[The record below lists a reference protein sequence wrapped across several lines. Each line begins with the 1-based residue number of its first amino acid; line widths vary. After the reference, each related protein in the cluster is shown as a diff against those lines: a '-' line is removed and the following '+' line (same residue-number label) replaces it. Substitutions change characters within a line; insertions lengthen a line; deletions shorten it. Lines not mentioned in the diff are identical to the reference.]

1 MCLRSKVKDL
11 GKFNVTLA
19 PADYGSWQSARDTLM
34 SEAKHGLRAS
44 LDSEM
49 AALGNSA
56 TEESLAALKD
66 KFQVKERDIEHGI
79 DHTVHTFTAAYDLV
93 RTFKPRISP
102 PPLTLTAPF
111 PTPFALGSRTTSSR
125 SERCA
130 AAREREREK
139 ERDDTLARKGFI

>member
-1 MCLRSKVKDL
+1 MRNARHDVHIVPLVEPTCDCNVGRR
-11 GKFNVTLA
+11 FNVTLA

-49 AALGNSA
+49 AALGTDA
-56 TEESLAALKD
+56 TEESLAALKE
-66 KFQVKERDIEHGI
+66 KFQAKERDIEHGI

-102 PPLTLTAPF
+102 PPLALTAPF
-111 PTPFALGSRTTSSR
+111 LPHPLR
-125 SERCA
+125 
-130 AAREREREK
+130 
-139 ERDDTLARKGFI
+139 LAVVQLPLAVSGPRRACVIGA